1 MALSNIRECL
11 LVDRERLFRLIFP
24 ADSRESYGVAAKE
37 AAEVVNFDHLPAGH
51 IVAHVLLRGI
61 AVHLMTNGRV
71 RIVTLTRP

>member
-11 LVDRERLFRLIFP
+11 FIDRERLFRLIFP
-24 ADSRESYGVAAKE
+24 AGSRESYGVAAKE

-51 IVAHVLLRGI
+51 VVAHALLRGI

-71 RIVTLTRP
+71 RITILTRP

>member
-11 LVDRERLFRLIFP
+11 LVDRERFFRLLLP
-24 ADSRESYGVAAKE
+24 AGSRESYGIAAKE

-51 IVAHVLLRGI
+51 VAHALLRGI

-71 RIVTLTRP
+71 RITILTRP